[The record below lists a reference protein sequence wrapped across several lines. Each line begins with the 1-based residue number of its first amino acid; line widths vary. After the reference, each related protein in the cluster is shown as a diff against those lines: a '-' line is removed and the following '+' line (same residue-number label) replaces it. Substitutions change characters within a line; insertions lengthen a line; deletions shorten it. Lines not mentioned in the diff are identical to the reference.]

1 MLHEVASYI
10 AACHMHTSMNKKE
23 DLAISMKRQTVMWI
37 YVVAVLGSV
46 MVAAHPEGDCANVN
60 VTYCFKIHSYA

>member
-1 MLHEVASYI
+1 
-10 AACHMHTSMNKKE
+10 MNKKAP
-23 DLAISMKRQTVMWI
+23 DLALSMKRQTVMWF

-46 MVAAHPEGDCANVN
+46 MVAAHAAHPEGDCANVN